1 MEPQCVEASLTAR
14 RNDNRRFCPSGVTP
28 ERGQYGYA
36 DHTLRHPHFQVE
48 AVQVND
54 RVDLLAEST
63 VLPFLEAL
71 LQPTNHARHRALR
84 C

>member
-1 MEPQCVEASLTAR
+1 MSLESLQHGAPMRRGFTAR
-14 RNDNRRFCPSGVTP
+14 RNDDDP

-54 RVDLLAEST
+54 RIDLLAEIT
-63 VLPFLEAL
+63 VLPSSKHSF
-71 LQPTNHARHRALR
+71 RD
-84 C
+84 

>member
-1 MEPQCVEASLTAR
+1 MPVWR
-14 RNDNRRFCPSGVTP
+14 DP

-36 DHTLRHPHFQVE
+36 DHTFRHPHFQVE

-71 LQPTNHARHRALR
+71 LQPANSPWLKPFRGGDGGRR
-84 C
+84 S